1 MKIRILFF
9 VLSLSFL
16 LSCKNN
22 NDNRI
27 IEQQKDIKKKELIFK
42 NINNAWLF
50 VIPVLQPQTQTMV
63 SNWKEWSLFLE
74 EFKQKPKS
82 SIGAFKKKSE
92 KLTKKAFDLGNTFPP
107 QFNLPAI
114 KSRISVLNTQIRMLD
129 LYMHLQNIPDQ
140 KVAALI
146 PEINLAIA
154 SFTQQLEEIVLKNA
168 IPMERGE
175 SDMIRMLDT
184 ARAIPNEKIK
194 N

>member
-9 VLSLSFL
+9 VIALSLL

-22 NDNRI
+22 NDSRI
-27 IEQQKDIKKKELIFK
+27 IEQQKDIKKKELVFK
-42 NINNAWLF
+42 NINKAWVF
-50 VIPVLQPQTQTMV
+50 AIPVLQPQTQTMV
-63 SNWKEWSLFLE
+63 ANWKEWGLFLE

-92 KLTKKAFDLGNTFPP
+92 KLTKKAFDLDNTFPP
-107 QFNLPAI
+107 QLNLPAI

-140 KVAALI
+140 KVASLI

>member
-1 MKIRILFF
+1 
-9 VLSLSFL
+9 
-16 LSCKNN
+16 
-22 NDNRI
+22 
-27 IEQQKDIKKKELIFK
+27 
-42 NINNAWLF
+42 
-50 VIPVLQPQTQTMV
+50 
-63 SNWKEWSLFLE
+63 
-74 EFKQKPKS
+74 
-82 SIGAFKKKSE
+82 
-92 KLTKKAFDLGNTFPP
+92 
-107 QFNLPAI
+107 
-114 KSRISVLNTQIRMLD
+114 
-129 LYMHLQNIPDQ
+129 MHLQNIPDQ